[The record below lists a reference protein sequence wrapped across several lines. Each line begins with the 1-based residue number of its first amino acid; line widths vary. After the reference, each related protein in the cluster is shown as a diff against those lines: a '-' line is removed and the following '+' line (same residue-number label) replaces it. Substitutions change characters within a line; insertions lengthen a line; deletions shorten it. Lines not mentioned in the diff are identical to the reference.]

1 MKRLTAL
8 LLLVAVAISGC
19 TTKSQ
24 AQAQA
29 RAAFLAGQQQ
39 GLAQQTRLQTQIVLV
54 RGPVRNQLIPWNE
67 ELTLAKAILAAE
79 YQPSGYPRAIDV
91 TRQGETIRFD
101 PRQLLRGEDLPLE
114 VGDIVD
120 IVR

>member
-19 TTKSQ
+19 TTKSK

-54 RGPVRNQLIPWNE
+54 RGPVRNQIIPWNE
-67 ELTLAKAILAAE
+67 ELTLSKAILAAE
-79 YQPSGYPRAIDV
+79 YRGFGDPREIDV